1 MAAVKSELEKSYG
14 YTRKEIDSRGVKIVT
29 TISLQKM
36 RALYQA
42 VNENVAQMKADG
54 TPLPWYAHVGA
65 ILEQP
70 GTGAILA
77 MYGGPNYSA
86 KNCAR
91 IYCQLNMAMQ
101 NREQVGSSFKPYG
114 LATAVS
120 EGTNVQNT

>member
-42 VNENVAQMKADG
+42 VNENLAQLKADG

-65 ILEQP
+65 VLEQP

-77 MYGGPNYSA
+77 MYGGPSYSA
-86 KNCAR
+86 NHCPQ
-91 IYCQLNMAMQ
+91 IFCPLNMATQ
-101 NREQVGSSFKPYG
+101 HREPGRAPFQPDV
-114 LATAVS
+114 LATARYES
-120 EGTNVQNT
+120 M

>member
-42 VNENVAQMKADG
+42 VNENLAQLKADG

-65 ILEQP
+65 VLEQP

-77 MYGGPNYSA
+77 MYGGPKYSA
-86 KNCAR
+86 NQFAKVF
-91 IYCQLNMAMQ
+91 CQLKIGTQ
-101 NREQVGSSFKPYG
+101 DQEEVRWSFKRDVV
-114 LATAVS
+114 ATR
-120 EGTNVQNT
+120 Q

>member
-42 VNENVAQMKADG
+42 VNENLAQLKADG

-65 ILEQP
+65 ALEQP

-77 MYGGPNYSA
+77 MYAGPSYSA
-86 KNCAR
+86 NPRAK
-91 IYCQLNMAMQ
+91 IFCQLNMATP
-101 NREQVGSSFKPYG
+101 NRGQVRPALKPSL
-114 LATAVS
+114 LATAPS
-120 EGTNVQNT
+120 CCSDLSQR